1 MKDEMGGSCSMYGWI
16 VVRKPEEKGP
26 TERRNVRLMLK

>member
-1 MKDEMGGSCSMYGWI
+1 MYGLI

-26 TERRNVRLMLK
+26 TGRRICEDNIKMNLKDIR